1 MSTAVDSMWG
11 PKRAADPSTLTG
23 APEQGRAS
31 SSYVSTLLYSTS
43 QNDWATPLV
52 REVLVRSASDPRVS
66 DISKRTCVEWI
77 AKLPVGA
84 PRPFFTIGDDG
95 ALGFEWE
102 RSDNYLFIQFD
113 QDGGEAYFEG
123 ANGDEWETSLDIA
136 ESKIARALRVIAGL

>member
-1 MSTAVDSMWG
+1 M
-11 PKRAADPSTLTG
+11 
-23 APEQGRAS
+23 
-31 SSYVSTLLYSTS
+31 
-43 QNDWATPLV
+43 
-52 REVLVRSASDPRVS
+52 
-66 DISKRTCVEWI
+66 EWI

-123 ANGDEWETSLDIA
+123 ANGDEWETSLDMA